1 MKTFD
6 EEFLLEKL
14 IEEIK
19 NCRNLENAQKILYRV
34 CEKDAVLEKA
44 VQRCIAYHQGQ
55 LRKSG
60 EPYAVH
66 PILVASLVGFLSDS
80 RPTILAALLHDVI
93 EDTDCTEEELR
104 EEFGSEVLRLVLGL
118 TKIIEIREDNL
129 ISSKSK
135 KNLTKSALT
144 FRNMLLASIEDV
156 GVLIVKLCDRL
167 HNMLTLDALRE
178 DKQKRISEETLV
190 VYAPIAHR
198 LGISSI
204 KNYLEDLSF
213 KYLMPDEYKQIY
225 NYINSKNQQMQL
237 GLNDFISK
245 IELLFLSN
253 GFRQGTFEIQKRIKH
268 SYSIYLKMQRK
279 GVGIEEVLDLLGVRI
294 LVNKISDCYLT
305 LGILHTN
312 FNPLISRFKDYI
324 ALPKQ
329 NGYQTIHT
337 TLFDTKNII
346 EAQIRTFDMHKI
358 AEFGIAAHW
367 KYKEEGSIA
376 APKLDWLTDISMQ
389 NANQLEN
396 AEDYNAIEL
405 YEYAKDSLYVE
416 DIAVYSPKGEIF
428 TLPRGATVL
437 DFAYEVHTKIGLHAK
452 SAYVNRVKVPLLT
465 ELKNGDIVR
474 IVTTDERFYRCSWI
488 DSVKTG
494 KAKANIREFCKQ
506 KIREIDFT
514 SAINMLCCVFRTHKE
529 QIEDWIKKENLGRR
543 IHQISSDNAYFEDIV
558 NALKKYAKKSWFNRY
573 EIREQK
579 IGHFLFYSNNKIS
592 NVEFDYCCHP
602 KKGDSIIAFVEGGN
616 AIVHHKLCD
625 KAEQMLNE
633 NKDMI
638 FIKWDSNIPKQ
649 YKVIFSLEN
658 KKGILAEFL
667 VLLAKMQINLL
678 TINLS
683 SNSYSAMD
691 YFEITIEIPN
701 NLKVENVRD
710 RLKSSYKILD
720 FTSLNDAYKEGGLE

>member
-1 MKTFD
+1 MKALD
-6 EEFLLEKL
+6 EELFLEEL
-14 IEEIK
+14 IENTK
-19 NCRNLENAQKILYRV
+19 NCKDLEDAKTLLYSI
-34 CEKDAVLEKA
+34 CEKDAILEKA
-44 VQRCIAYHQGQ
+44 VECCIKYHEGQ

-66 PILVASLVGFLSDS
+66 PILVASLVAFLSENKA
-80 RPTILAALLHDVI
+80 TILAALLHDVI
-93 EDTDCTEEELR
+93 EDTACTEEELK
-104 EEFGSEVLRLVLGL
+104 EQFGTEVLRLVLGL

-129 ISSKSK
+129 IPSKSK
-135 KNLTKSALT
+135 KSLTKSALT
-144 FRNMLLASIEDV
+144 FRNMLLASIEDI

-213 KYLMPDEYKQIY
+213 RYLMPEEYQQIF
-225 NYINSKNQQMQL
+225 NYINSNDQQMQL
-237 GLNDFISK
+237 GLNEFISK
-245 IELLFLSN
+245 IELLFLNN

-294 LVNKISDCYLT
+294 LVEKVSDCYLV

-312 FNPLISRFKDYI
+312 FNPLVSRFKDYI

-337 TLFDTKNII
+337 TIFDTKNII

-358 AEFGIAAHW
+358 AEFGVAAHW
-367 KYKEEGSIA
+367 KYKEDGSVV
-376 APKLDWLTDISMQ
+376 APKLDWISDISMQ
-389 NANQLEN
+389 SANNLEN

-416 DIAVYSPKGEIF
+416 DVAVYSPKGEIF

-452 SAYVNRVKVPLLT
+452 SAYVNRIKVPLLT

-474 IVTTDERFYRCSWI
+474 VVTSNDKFYRCSWI

-494 KAKANIREFCKQ
+494 KAKASIREFCKQ
-506 KIREIDFT
+506 KMREIHYL
-514 SAINMLCCVFRTHKE
+514 SAINILCFVFNERKE
-529 QIEDWIKKENLGRR
+529 KILSWIEKENLMRHIR
-543 IHQISSDNAYFEDIV
+543 KVAKDSIYFKDVV
-558 NALKKYAKKSWFNRY
+558 NGLKKYAKKSYWFDKY
-573 EIREQK
+573 EIKEQK
-579 IGHFLFYSNNKIS
+579 IGNFLFYSNHKIVS
-592 NVEFDYCCHP
+592 VEFDICCHP
-602 KKGDSIIAFVEGGN
+602 KRGDEVMAFVEAGN
-616 AIVHHKLCD
+616 VIVHHKLCD
-625 KAEQMLNE
+625 RADKMLE
-633 NKDMI
+633 NKDMV
-638 FIKWDSNIPKQ
+638 FIAWDSHMPKS
-649 YKVIFSLEN
+649 YKMLFTLEN

-667 VLLAKMQINLL
+667 SLLAKMQINLL

-683 SNSYSAMD
+683 SELNSSVD
-691 YFEITIEIPN
+691 YFEMVIEIPDN
-701 NLKVENVRD
+701 INPDMVKN
-710 RLKSSYKILD
+710 RLKYHCKLLD
-720 FTSLNDAYKEGGLE
+720 FTSLDDAFKEG

>member
-1 MKTFD
+1 MKALD
-6 EEFLLEKL
+6 EELFLEEL
-14 IEEIK
+14 IENTK
-19 NCRNLENAQKILYRV
+19 NCKDLEGAKALLYSV
-34 CEKDAVLEKA
+34 CEKDAILEKA
-44 VQRCIAYHQGQ
+44 VECCIKYHEGQ

-66 PILVASLVGFLSDS
+66 PILVASLVAFLSEN
-80 RPTILAALLHDVI
+80 RATILAALLHDVI
-93 EDTDCTEEELR
+93 EDTVCTEEELR
-104 EEFGSEVLRLVLGL
+104 EQFGTEVLRLVLGL

-135 KNLTKSALT
+135 KSLTTSALT
-144 FRNMLLASIEDV
+144 FRNMLLASIEDI

-213 KYLMPDEYKQIY
+213 RYLMPEEYQQIF
-225 NYINSKNQQMQL
+225 NYINSNDQQMQL
-237 GLNDFISK
+237 GLNEFISK
-245 IELLFLSN
+245 IELLFLNN

-294 LVNKISDCYLT
+294 LVEKVSDCYLA

-312 FNPLISRFKDYI
+312 FNPLVSRFKDYI

-337 TLFDTKNII
+337 TIFDTKNII

-358 AEFGIAAHW
+358 AEFGVAAHW
-367 KYKEEGSIA
+367 KYKEDGSVV
-376 APKLDWLTDISMQ
+376 APKLDWISDISMQ
-389 NANQLEN
+389 SANNLEN

-416 DIAVYSPKGEIF
+416 DVAVYSPKGEIF

-437 DFAYEVHTKIGLHAK
+437 DFAYEVHTKVGLHAK
-452 SAYVNRVKVPLLT
+452 TAYVNRIKVPLLT

-474 IVTTDERFYRCSWI
+474 VVTSNDKFYRCSWI

-494 KAKANIREFCKQ
+494 KAKASIREFCKQ
-506 KIREIDFT
+506 KMREIHYL
-514 SAINMLCCVFRTHKE
+514 SAINILCFVFNERKE
-529 QIEDWIKKENLGRR
+529 KILSWIEKENLMRHIR
-543 IHQISSDNAYFEDIV
+543 KVAKDSIYFKDAV
-558 NALKKYAKKSWFNRY
+558 NGLKKYGKKSYWFDKY
-573 EIREQK
+573 EIKEQK
-579 IGHFLFYSNNKIS
+579 IGNFLFYSNHKIAS
-592 NVEFDYCCHP
+592 VEFDICCHP
-602 KKGDSIIAFVEGGN
+602 KRGDEVMAFVEAGN
-616 AIVHHKLCD
+616 VIVHHKLCD
-625 KAEQMLNE
+625 RADKMLE
-633 NKDMI
+633 NKDMV
-638 FIKWDSNIPKQ
+638 FIAWDSHMPKS
-649 YKVIFSLEN
+649 YKMLLTLEN

-667 VLLAKMQINLL
+667 SLLAKMQINLL

-683 SNSYSAMD
+683 SNLNSSVD
-691 YFEITIEIPN
+691 YFEMLIEIPDN
-701 NLKVENVRD
+701 INPDRVKD
-710 RLKSSYKILD
+710 RLKDNCKLLD
-720 FTSLNDAYKEGGLE
+720 FTSLDDAYKEG

>member
-1 MKTFD
+1 MKALD
-6 EEFLLEKL
+6 EELFLEEL
-14 IEEIK
+14 IENTK
-19 NCRNLENAQKILYRV
+19 NCKDLEGAKALLYSV
-34 CEKDAVLEKA
+34 CEKDAILEKA
-44 VQRCIAYHQGQ
+44 VECCIKYHEGQ

-66 PILVASLVGFLSDS
+66 PILVASLVAFLSEN
-80 RPTILAALLHDVI
+80 RATILAALLHDVI
-93 EDTDCTEEELR
+93 EDTVCTEEELR
-104 EEFGSEVLRLVLGL
+104 EQFGTEVLRLVLGL

-135 KNLTKSALT
+135 KSLTKSALT
-144 FRNMLLASIEDV
+144 FRNMLLASIEDI

-213 KYLMPDEYKQIY
+213 RYLMPEEYQQIF
-225 NYINSKNQQMQL
+225 NYINSNDQQMQL
-237 GLNDFISK
+237 GLNEFISK
-245 IELLFLSN
+245 IELLFLNN

-294 LVNKISDCYLT
+294 LVEKVSDCYLA

-312 FNPLISRFKDYI
+312 FNPLVSRFKDYI

-337 TLFDTKNII
+337 TIFDTKNII

-358 AEFGIAAHW
+358 AEFGVAAHW
-367 KYKEEGSIA
+367 KYKEDGSVV
-376 APKLDWLTDISMQ
+376 APKLDWISDISMQ
-389 NANQLEN
+389 SANNLEN

-416 DIAVYSPKGEIF
+416 DVAVYSPKGEIF

-437 DFAYEVHTKIGLHAK
+437 DFAYEVHTKVGLHAK
-452 SAYVNRVKVPLLT
+452 TAYVNRIKVSLLT

-474 IVTTDERFYRCSWI
+474 VVTSNDKFYRYSWI

-494 KAKANIREFCKQ
+494 KAKASIREFCKQ
-506 KIREIDFT
+506 KMREIHYL
-514 SAINMLCCVFRTHKE
+514 SAINILCFVFNERKE
-529 QIEDWIKKENLGRR
+529 KILSWIEKENLMRHIR
-543 IHQISSDNAYFEDIV
+543 KVAKDSVYFKDVV
-558 NALKKYAKKSWFNRY
+558 NTIKKYGKRSYWFDKY
-573 EIREQK
+573 EIKEQK
-579 IGHFLFYSNNKIS
+579 IGNFLFYSNHKIAS
-592 NVEFDYCCHP
+592 VEFDICCHP
-602 KKGDSIIAFVEGGN
+602 KRGDEVMAFVEAGN
-616 AIVHHKLCD
+616 VVVHHKLCD
-625 KAEQMLNE
+625 RADKMLE
-633 NKDMI
+633 NKDMV
-638 FIKWDSNIPKQ
+638 FIAWDSHMPKS
-649 YKVIFSLEN
+649 YKMLLTLEN

-667 VLLAKMQINLL
+667 SLLAKMQINLL

-683 SNSYSAMD
+683 SNLNSSVD
-691 YFEITIEIPN
+691 YFEMLIEIPDN
-701 NLKVENVRD
+701 INPDRVKD
-710 RLKSSYKILD
+710 RLKDNCKLLD
-720 FTSLNDAYKEGGLE
+720 FTSLDDAYKEG